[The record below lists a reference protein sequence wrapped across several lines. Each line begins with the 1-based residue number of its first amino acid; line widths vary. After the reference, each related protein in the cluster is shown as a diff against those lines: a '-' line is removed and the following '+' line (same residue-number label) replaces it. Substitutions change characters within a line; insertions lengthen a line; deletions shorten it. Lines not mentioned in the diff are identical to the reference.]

1 MKLHNKYHQI
11 RSNILMMKPTPTE
24 VEAYGILLQE
34 QVNQEISKNVF
45 NEEKD
50 SMTCRVEKTKT
61 YDI

>member
-1 MKLHNKYHQI
+1 
-11 RSNILMMKPTPTE
+11 MMKPTPTE